1 MAPSSATPPF
11 AWDDVQS
18 RLRQLFSAMSGGL
31 EPDLRDDLVQE
42 ACVRLLRVT
51 RRETVRDTEALLA
64 TVARRTWY
72 DHLRRA
78 VRTRERFEALGDTD
92 PAAAAPT
99 WDPQIGD
106 PAERLLLA
114 VQELF
119 TTHGADEC
127 LGLLRHYL
135 AAAGWQQLAAA
146 QGVAYQTLRK
156 RWSRCL
162 ALARTKLAADPDLAQ
177 WLD

>member
-1 MAPSSATPPF
+1 MALSSATPPF
-11 AWDDVQS
+11 AWDDAQS
-18 RLRQLFSAMSGGL
+18 RLRRLFGALAGGL
-31 EPDLRDDLVQE
+31 EHDLCEDLVQE
-42 ACVRLLRVT
+42 ACVRLLRIT
-51 RRETVRDTEALLA
+51 RREPVRDSEALLA

-78 VRTRERFEALGDTD
+78 VRTRERFEELGDTD
-92 PAAAAPT
+92 PAAASPP
-99 WDPQIGD
+99 WDPHLGD

-119 TTHGADEC
+119 TAHGAGEC
-127 LGLLRHYL
+127 QSLLRHYL
-135 AAAGWQQLAAA
+135 GATGWQQVAAA
-146 QGVAYQTLRK
+146 QGVDYRTLRK

-162 ALARTKLAADPDLAQ
+162 ALARTKLAADPDLSQ